1 LLINSFG
8 EDKMK
13 NNLKIYYDDEGDF
26 LEINSGDITNC
37 YFDNLG
43 NGVFKII
50 DKKTKE
56 VKGIAIFS
64 FKSRTKDLEEIKLT
78 LPFKIDIG

>member
-1 LLINSFG
+1 
-8 EDKMK
+8 MK